1 MKRTTS
7 KLTLIFLA
15 TCVILT
21 LGLTRTSYSQIK
33 TPDSKI
39 SGDLL
44 QLTAK
49 KTASTLKSKSA
60 LTPPPFVPANDII
73 VTGNGLVLIQ
83 VLAKNKGE
91 NILDELEQIGFKKS
105 GIYKR
110 TVTGF
115 LPINSI
121 ASLNGIK
128 DLIFASPSYRPITN
142 SGIAVTNGDTAL
154 RSYAVRTDL
163 GIYGNGSKIGVIS
176 DSYNSLQTADSGVIS
191 GDLPGA
197 LNPYGYTTDV
207 EVLSDITD
215 GSDEGRAMMEII
227 HDVAPGAELAFYT
240 AYNGQ
245 ADFAQGILK
254 LADAG
259 CNIIVDDV
267 SYFGEPFFQDGIIAQ
282 AVDEAVKKH
291 KVAYYSSAGNAANQ
305 SYESKFRTTG
315 DTLLLVNP
323 YLGQV
328 YGDYIMHDF
337 DPGPGVDYFQKIS
350 FPPGYSLKYALQWDE
365 PFASADENSPGS
377 SSDLDVFFAL
387 EEDPQAIYMESAS
400 NNIHGDPFEY
410 LGIVNNG
417 TDTLYAYIAIG
428 KWIGAEG
435 DNPNPQ
441 LIKAIN
447 FGESLFDEYDTQ
459 SPTCMGHSNAKY
471 AHSIG
476 ATYWWRTPEYA
487 PVYGYDTA
495 ILNSY
500 SSLGGIPILMKPNGK
515 PYRHP
520 KIRRNP
526 DFVAPDGGNTTF
538 FGQLLNDGDNFP
550 NFFGTSASAPHA
562 AAVHAL
568 LNEIANGKVRNN
580 FIDYCMTST
589 ALDMDNPYTPGFDTY
604 YDFASGYGFLQAD
617 RAAEMLMKF
626 TFEPLSVYATCSE
639 DPNSTRNWVIVNP
652 NNFKVTVNWS
662 VFGSNQE
669 GSITALP
676 GKNQVTTNSVPF
688 YNLMLIS
695 NSIGNLTYYN
705 AAYSSWQPCSW
716 FKSAVD
722 NNELADAG
730 ELQVIT
736 KVYPNPFVSDIHI
749 NVYTEN
755 SGKITAVISGLNGA
769 TVLEQ
774 EYKVGE
780 GLHVLDINTSNLQQ
794 GTYILKVQNNNGE
807 ILETTPIIKK

>member
-7 KLTLIFLA
+7 KLTLTFLV
-15 TCVILT
+15 TLVILIF
-21 LGLTRTSYSQIK
+21 GLTRASYAQVK

-49 KTASTLKSKSA
+49 STSSAFKSKSS
-60 LTPPPFVPANDII
+60 LSLPPFVPANDII
-73 VTGNGLVLIQ
+73 VTGKGLVLIQ
-83 VLAKNKGE
+83 VIAKSKGE
-91 NILDELEQIGFKKS
+91 SILDELEQIGFKKS
-105 GIYKR
+105 GIYQR
-110 TVTGF
+110 TITGF
-115 LPINSI
+115 LPIDSI
-121 ASLNGIK
+121 VSLNGIK
-128 DLIFASPSYRPITN
+128 DLIYASPSYRPVIN

-154 RSYAVRTDL
+154 RSYVVRTDL
-163 GIYGNGSKIGVIS
+163 GIDGGGSKIGVIS

-207 EVLSDITD
+207 EVLSDIDYGT
-215 GSDEGRAMMEII
+215 DEGRAMMEII
-227 HDVAPGAELAFYT
+227 HDVAPGAEMAFYT

-245 ADFAQGILK
+245 ADFAQGILQ
-254 LADAG
+254 LANAG

-282 AVDEAVKKH
+282 AADEAVKKY

-305 SYESKFRTTG
+305 SYESEFRTTG

-323 YLGQV
+323 YQGYV
-328 YGDYIMHDF
+328 YGDYVMHDF
-337 DPGPGVDYFQKIS
+337 DPGPGIDYFQKIS
-350 FPPGYSLKYALQWDE
+350 FPPGYSLRYAFQWDE
-365 PFASADENSPGS
+365 PFASADVNSPGC

-387 EEDPQAIYMESAS
+387 EENPQAIYLQSAS
-400 NNIHGDPFEY
+400 NNIHADPFEY
-410 LGIVNNG
+410 IGIVNNG
-417 TDTLYAYIAIG
+417 PDTLYAYIAIG
-428 KWIGAEG
+428 KWVDAEG
-435 DNPNPQ
+435 DNPNPG

-447 FGESLFDEYDTQ
+447 FGESFFDEYDTQ
-459 SPTCMGHSNAKY
+459 GPTCMGHSNGENV
-471 AHSIG
+471 HSIG

-495 ILNSY
+495 ILNGY
-500 SSLGGIPILMKPNGK
+500 SSLGGIPILMRPNGK

-520 KIRRNP
+520 KIRQNP

-538 FGQLLNDGDNFP
+538 FGQLLNDGDYFP

-568 LNEIANGKVRNN
+568 LNEVSNGKVRNN

-589 ALDMDNPYTPGFDTY
+589 ALDMDNPFTPGFDTY

-617 RAAEMLMKF
+617 RAAEKLMRF

-639 DPNSTRNWVIVNP
+639 NPHNIRNWVIVNP

-662 VFGSNQE
+662 VFGSDQE
-669 GSITALP
+669 GNITALP
-676 GKNQVTTNSVPF
+676 GENQLTTNTVPF

-695 NSIGNLTYYN
+695 NSIGNLAYYN
-705 AAYSSWQPCSW
+705 AAYSRGRSCSG
-716 FKSAVD
+716 FKSASD
-722 NNELADAG
+722 DSELANVG

-736 KVYPNPFVSDIHI
+736 QVYPNPFASDIHI

-755 SGKITAVISGLNGA
+755 SGKITAVISGINGA

-774 EYKVGE
+774 EYKVSE
-780 GLHVLDINTSNLQQ
+780 GFNVLDINTSNLQQ
-794 GTYILKVQNNNGE
+794 GTYILNVQNNNGE
-807 ILETTPIIKK
+807 ILETTQIVKK